1 MLLDRR
7 CFEVGDVLLEDV
19 LLGDV
24 LWWRCFL
31 GDVLL
36 GDVVTEYVL

>member
-7 CFEVGDVLLEDV
+7 CFEVGDV

-36 GDVVTEYVL
+36 GDVVTGYVL